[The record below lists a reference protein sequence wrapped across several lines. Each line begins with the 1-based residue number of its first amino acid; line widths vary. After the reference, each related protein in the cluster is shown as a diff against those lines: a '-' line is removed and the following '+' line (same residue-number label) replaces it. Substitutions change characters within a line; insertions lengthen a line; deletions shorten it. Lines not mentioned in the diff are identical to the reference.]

1 MKKATRQFLGIKTQ
15 FRVDGGLAL
24 LVVGGAIGS
33 IGGAR
38 VSEDCHNDLASMS
51 RPAAALIIYFEGAS
65 VTASAASLNARARSS
80 MLLCLPGAIIVSSQ
94 NFAAINAYAHLQS
107 MRGIHRK
114 VFLDAGDARRW
125 AIYQAE
131 LRAAQIKYRERA
143 RSA

>member
-1 MKKATRQFLGIKTQ
+1 MKKTTRQFLGIKTQ

-24 LVVGGAIGS
+24 LVVGGTIGS

-80 MLLCLPGAIIVSSQ
+80 MLLCLL
-94 NFAAINAYAHLQS
+94 AAINAYAHLQS

-125 AIYQAE
+125 AVYQAE